1 MLFAGFRGHVAPV
14 PFAKEI
20 TMKKFAAAVL
30 LTLITTASF
39 AGGCWQGGKYVQCPK
54 AVETPTSETGA

>member
-1 MLFAGFRGHVAPV
+1 
-14 PFAKEI
+14 
-20 TMKKFAAAVL
+20 MKKFAAAIL

-54 AVETPTSETGA
+54 AIETPTSEMAD